1 MEKQEVEGQFLW
13 VDIVV
18 VGSHNDHSPS
28 YASRGPIQT
37 YLYAEMLISYYVSK
51 PRMPFLSYGSSQWP
65 RPRLCKWPA
74 EEKTLLQ
81 DKSLVSS
88 LYRLISMPAVV
99 Q

>member
-1 MEKQEVEGQFLW
+1 MTTARAMR
-13 VDIVV
+13 
-18 VGSHNDHSPS
+18 VGGNSS
-28 YASRGPIQT
+28 PIQT

-51 PRMPFLSYGSSQWP
+51 LRMPFFSSQWL